1 MNLTEHYVLDTA
13 ALLAMGGNK
22 QVSGLIHA
30 AAASDDVRLWVPVLC
45 LLEAERERGGTVAHV
60 GVLLEVLRV
69 IDDDYA
75 LALTVAELCRES
87 APGGVDFGVAAAVHA
102 ARPNLMLP
110 DGALVATVAPE
121 PYARLGVGVMDLNR

>member
-1 MNLTEHYVLDTA
+1 MNRVEHFVLDAPT
-13 ALLAMGGNK
+13 LLAMGGDK

-45 LLEAERERGGTVAHV
+45 LLEAERERAGVVAHL
-60 GVLLEVLRV
+60 GVLVDVLRV

-75 LALTVAELCRES
+75 MAVTVAELHRV
-87 APGGVDFGVAAAVHA
+87 GGVAFDVAAAVHA

-110 DGALVATVAPE
+110 EGALIATVAPDV
-121 PYARLGVGVMDLNR
+121 YAGLGVGVMDLNR